1 MNYLQTTSENDVVHA
16 RQIAF
21 FSAFILPTY
30 KLLEVP
36 SLLAR
41 YTKGDLLFPALAHY
55 LLQTGILLALLYLA
69 SRSEKPLLS
78 RLQEK
83 LGNRVNV
90 VYIVYAVV
98 FLFYA
103 VLPLLDLE
111 KFVYAVFYDTS
122 PTLFSFAFFFLLC
135 GFVCTKGLKCIGRL
149 ADLSLFL
156 FLLPF
161 ILLLVMSLVESDVSN
176 LLPFFESSLSETG
189 KAFTYTTPHF
199 SDVLLLLPLIGNLR
213 YQKGDGKKITL
224 GYTAGSLLTLLFLTV
239 FYAVYSTLAPREHYA
254 FAKIAQYFPALAV
267 IGRVDLLLVY
277 AICIAVFFFACTPVS
292 FAVSCLARPL
302 RTHRKTLLSLIVT
315 LGAFLFVLYFN
326 KYYDKIYALIAGKLY
341 FLFYIFADALPL
353 TLLFFLD
360 DGKKINDLKSEK
372 NKTHRAKFHAKFHA
386 ENTAENQSAPRTENT
401 AEKEQKQNA

>member
-1 MNYLQTTSENDVVHA
+1 MTHLQTTSENDVVHA

-41 YTKGDLLFPALAHY
+41 YAKGDLLLPALAHY
-55 LLQTGILLALLYLA
+55 LLQTGILLALICLA

-83 LGNRVNV
+83 LGKRINV
-90 VYIVYAVV
+90 LYLVYALA

-135 GFVCTKGLKCIGRL
+135 GFICTKGLKCIGRL

-161 ILLLVMSLVESDVSN
+161 LLLLVMSLVESDASN
-176 LLPFFESSLSETG
+176 LLPFFESTLSETG

-199 SDVLLLLPLIGNLR
+199 SDALLLLPLIVNLR
-213 YQKGDGKKITL
+213 YQKGDGKKIAL
-224 GYTAGSLLTLLFLTV
+224 GYTAGNLLTLLFLGV

-267 IGRVDLLLVY
+267 VGRVDLLLVY
-277 AICIAVFFFACTPVS
+277 AICIALFFFTCTPVAY
-292 FAVSCLARPL
+292 AVSCLARTL
-302 RTHRKTLLSLIVT
+302 RTNRKTLLSFIVT
-315 LGAFLFVLYFN
+315 LGAFFFTLYFN
-326 KYYDKIYALIAGKLY
+326 KYYDGIYELIADKLY

-353 TLLFFLD
+353 ILLFLVS
-360 DGKKINDLKSEK
+360 DGKRKHTPQ
-372 NKTHRAKFHAKFHA
+372 KTRIIDKTQ
-386 ENTAENQSAPRTENT
+386 ENHPK
-401 AEKEQKQNA
+401 KEQPQNA